1 MAKEKIK
8 PEDIEKNKLEK
19 KLLARL
25 KHNYDYCKQYYL
37 KEHRKMRLL
46 DATDK
51 GDLWKACKAKF
62 PPYQLLP
69 DTNFVSY
76 VHYNILASIYTVAK
90 SAQLVP
96 TCEEDVEFCE
106 RLNVAIEHDWDKN
119 SVGYYQFLAGERAA
133 LLNLGITQA
142 VWDEKKKNISY
153 RNVDPIHYM
162 RDPHAEDL
170 DAASYVM
177 VFQSY
182 NKAWF
187 LSNPLYKKVFTE
199 KILNKREAST
209 EQIPDYKDRP
219 PVGNSNKEYNLFIH
233 WVRNEKGGIDEI
245 HTIDNEVLLL
255 HKHDIEPNMYPFSE
269 LYCNLPGSA
278 LIGSSEPAKI
288 FANNLVYNLMDSMAY
303 TSVYKN
309 QRPPKFVSTQSGLNI
324 AAFVKHGNE
333 ADRTFVVN
341 GDASRAV
348 HYHQFPEVNAA
359 LPTMQQN
366 MNFNIKAMSGVD
378 DRYTGRDT
386 GSIITTGGTEEM
398 LNRVTLIDTPKI
410 MNYERYTKRLTELT
424 VRLMAEFSPDR
435 TYVVKDDQRS
445 TPTKVVY
452 KTITIEA
459 DEMDPDAVFE
469 YVIQISSELPKN
481 KQRVQAW
488 ANNMMEKQ
496 MQYQSQGV
504 QIDVITPEE
513 WIRCQDVPYK
523 EQILK
528 RMGIQAN
535 LNAYIEAQNV
545 IGEYAAM
552 LERGDLP
559 EDALAQAADGLQAMR
574 MGEQTPFQMQQ
585 EAAPPMGGGM
595 PMM

>member
-1 MAKEKIK
+1 MDKEKI
-8 PEDIEKNKLEK
+8 LEK
-19 KLLARL
+19 KHAEDKLLAKL
-25 KHNYDYCKQYYL
+25 KANYEYCKQYYG
-37 KEHRKMRLL
+37 KEHRRMRLL

-51 GDLWKACKAKF
+51 GELWKACKAKF

-69 DTNFVSY
+69 DTNFVSF

-106 RLNVAIEHDWDKN
+106 RINTALEHDWDKN
-119 SVGYYQFLAGERAA
+119 SVGYYQFLAGERAS
-133 LLNLGITQA
+133 LLNLGVTQ
-142 VWDEKKKNISY
+142 VIWDEEKKNTAYKNI
-153 RNVDPIHYM
+153 DPIHYM
-162 RDPHAEDL
+162 RDPNAESL
-170 DAASYVM
+170 DTAAYVM
-177 VFQSY
+177 VYQSY
-182 NKAWF
+182 DKNWF
-187 LSNPLYKKVFTE
+187 LAQPRYKKVFQDE
-199 KILNKREAST
+199 VVAKMRAAST
-209 EQIPDYKDRP
+209 ENVPDYNGKP
-219 PVGNSNKEYNLFIH
+219 AVGDSGKEYNLFIH
-233 WVRNEKGGIDEI
+233 WVKDENGNINEY
-245 HTIDNEVLLL
+245 HTIDNELLL
-255 HKHDIEPNMYPFSE
+255 YCKKNVKPSMFPFAE
-269 LYCNLPGSA
+269 LYCNLPGSSLVGA
-278 LIGSSEPAKI
+278 SEPAKI

-341 GDASRAV
+341 GDASKAV

-359 LPTMQQN
+359 LPNMQTI
-366 MNFNIKAMSGVD
+366 MGLNIKSMSGVD
-378 DRYTGRDT
+378 DKYTGRDT

-410 MNYERYTKRLTELT
+410 MNYEMYTKRLTELT
-424 VRLMAEFSPDR
+424 VRTMAEFSPDR
-435 TYVVKDDQRS
+435 KYVVVDDKLS
-445 TPTKVVY
+445 TPDKIRY
-452 KTITIEA
+452 KTIVIQA

-469 YVIQISSELPKN
+469 YVVQISSELPKN

-496 MQYQSQGV
+496 MQYQSQGL

-523 EQILK
+523 EQMLK
-528 RMGIQAN
+528 RMGIQSN

-545 IGEYAAM
+545 IAEYAAM
-552 LERGDLP
+552 LDRGDLP
-559 EDALAQAADGLQAMR
+559 EDALAMAADGLQAMR
-574 MGEQTPFQMQQ
+574 MGEQTPFQQQ
-585 EAAPPMGGGM
+585 IDMNNPPPNPMGG
-595 PMM
+595 MM

>member
-1 MAKEKIK
+1 MAKKEA
-8 PEDIEKNKLEK
+8 EK
-19 KLLARL
+19 KEQIIREDEICKKL
-25 KHNYDYCKQYYL
+25 KKNFEYCKQYYSR
-37 KEHRKMRLL
+37 EHRKMRLL

-106 RLNVAIEHDWDKN
+106 RINVAVEHDWDKN
-119 SVGYYQFLAGERAA
+119 SVGYYQFLAGERAS
-133 LLNLGITQA
+133 LLNLGVTQ
-142 VWDEKKKNISY
+142 VIWDKAKDNIAYKNI
-153 RNVDPIHYM
+153 DPIRYM
-162 RDPHAEDL
+162 RDPNAEDL
-170 DAASYVM
+170 DAAGYVM
-177 VFQSY
+177 VYQSY
-182 NKAWF
+182 DKNWF
-187 LSNPLYKKVFTE
+187 MSNPLYRQAFKE
-199 KILNKREAST
+199 KIKDKVHAST
-209 EQIPDYKDRP
+209 ENVPDYRDKP
-219 PVGNSNKEYNLFIH
+219 AVGDSGKEYNLFIH
-233 WVRNEKGGIDEI
+233 WVRNEDGGIDEY
-245 HTIDNEVLLL
+245 HTIDNEFLLFA
-255 HKHDIEPNMYPFSE
+255 KYNIQPNMYPFAE
-269 LYCNLPGSA
+269 LYCNLPGSS
-278 LIGSSEPAKI
+278 LIGASEPAKM

-366 MNFNIKAMSGVD
+366 MSYNIKSMSGVD

-410 MNYERYTKRLTELT
+410 MNYERYTKKLTELT

-435 TYVVKDDQRS
+435 TYIVKDDERS

-459 DEMDPDAVFE
+459 DEMDPDSVFE
-469 YVIQISSELPKN
+469 YVVQISSELPKN

-504 QIDVITPEE
+504 QVDVITPEE

-528 RMGIQAN
+528 RMGIQSN

-545 IGEYAAM
+545 IAEYAAM

-559 EDALAQAADGLQAMR
+559 EDALAVAADGLQAMR

-585 EAAPPMGGGM
+585 DAGMPSTGGM
-595 PMM
+595 GPIM